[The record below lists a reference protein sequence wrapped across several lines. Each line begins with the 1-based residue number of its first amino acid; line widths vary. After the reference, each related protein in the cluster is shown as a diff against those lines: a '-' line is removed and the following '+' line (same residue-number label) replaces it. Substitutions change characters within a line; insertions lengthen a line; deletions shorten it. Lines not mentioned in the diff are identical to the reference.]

1 MEVLKHKMAF
11 KWLSGTRRS
20 MQRLGYC
27 KAVLI
32 FSDRARTSAGM
43 IDIMRTELT
52 KNYPLTSFIQ
62 KHCNWRK
69 TLPNGGNRTQQD
81 SETIKE
87 DQIQHI
93 YICRHPSQSGW
104 LSRLGFNEYV
114 EYLPKK
120 LQLIDSIYDPTN
132 MGEVLSKALMYNME
146 KKSFEMVSDEIN
158 PLSLTIQQQIYFLYN
173 ILVAD
178 GDFFIPFA
186 SSLLSNFGKNS
197 FSYLD
202 VGKKLPKLIEIIE
215 SNFWGAI
222 YISDDIKQMDS
233 LIRLKEIVEEQ
244 NKEGIEQ
251 KGSGSRREQTTVPRL
266 EWMLDMG
273 LIKKVKN
280 NKLESSLTYNL
291 TKVGEIFIREIS
303 QLYDQTLKSSYPEE
317 SLQNI
322 LDNSFYSVINMSYF
336 AGKAKPFSGNNVLP
350 FLQDGYKMLKN
361 AYGYC
366 LFRPLLLLSNIL
378 ALSNPI
384 PLFLEY
390 NRAVKLLEP
399 AYQRNPSQFH
409 YTIDRF
415 STGYQVKI
423 EQE

>member
-1 MEVLKHKMAF
+1 MTF

-32 FSDRARTSAGM
+32 FSDRARTSDGM

-52 KNYPLTSFIQ
+52 KNYPLTYFIQ
-62 KHCNWRK
+62 KYCNWRK
-69 TLPNGGNRTQQD
+69 ALPNGENKTQQD
-81 SETIKE
+81 SEKIS
-87 DQIQHI
+87 DQIQLI
-93 YICRHPSQSGW
+93 YIFRHSSQSGW

-120 LQLIDSIYDPTN
+120 IQLIDSIYDPTN
-132 MGEVLSKALMYNME
+132 MGEVLLKALMDDIE
-146 KKSFEMVSDEIN
+146 KKSFEMVSDKIN
-158 PLSLTIQQQIYFLYN
+158 PLSLTPQQQIYFLYS

-178 GDFFIPFA
+178 GDFFVPFA
-186 SSLLSNFGKNS
+186 SSLLSNFGENS
-197 FSYLD
+197 FSYLE
-202 VGKKLPKLIEIIE
+202 VGKILPKVIEIVAE
-215 SNFWGAI
+215 NFSGAI
-222 YISDDIKQMDS
+222 YTSEDRNQWDRLM
-233 LIRLKEIVEEQ
+233 RLKEIVEKQ
-244 NKEGIEQ
+244 NEKEEEGEKQ
-251 KGSGSRREQTTVPRL
+251 KGSGSRREQTNVPRL

-273 LIKKVKN
+273 LIKKVRN

-291 TKVGEIFIREIS
+291 TKIGIIFVREIS
-303 QLYDQTLKSSYPEE
+303 QLYEYDQTLKSSYPEE
-317 SLQNI
+317 SLQHV
-322 LDNSFYSVINMSYF
+322 LDNSFYSIINMSYF
-336 AGKAKPFSGNNVLP
+336 AGKAKPFSDNNILS
-350 FLQDGYKMLKN
+350 FLQDGYKKLKN

-378 ALSNPI
+378 ELSKPN

-390 NRAVKLLEP
+390 NRAVELIES
-399 AYQRNPSQFH
+399 AYQRNPTQFH

-415 STGYQVKI
+415 SADYQIKI

>member
-1 MEVLKHKMAF
+1 MAF

-32 FSDRARTSAGM
+32 FSDRARTSDGM

-52 KNYPLTSFIQ
+52 KNYPLPSFIQ
-62 KHCNWRK
+62 KYCNWRK

-81 SETIKE
+81 SETIK
-87 DQIQHI
+87 DQIQYI
-93 YICRHPSQSGW
+93 YIFLHPSQSGW

-132 MGEVLSKALMYNME
+132 MGEVLSKALMDDIE

-158 PLSLTIQQQIYFLYN
+158 PLSLTIKQQIYFLYN

-186 SSLLSNFGKNS
+186 SSLLLNFGENS

-202 VGKKLPKLIEIIE
+202 VGEKLPKLIEIIV
-215 SNFWGAI
+215 SIFSGAI
-222 YISDDIKQMDS
+222 YISDDRKQMDS
-233 LIRLKEIVEEQ
+233 LIRMKETVEKQIDE
-244 NKEGIEQ
+244 EIEK
-251 KGSGSRREQTTVPRL
+251 KGSGSRREQTNVPRL

-291 TKVGEIFIREIS
+291 TKIGKVFIREIS
-303 QLYDQTLKSSYPEE
+303 QLYNKTLKLSYPEE
-317 SLQNI
+317 SLQYV
-322 LDNSFYSVINMSYF
+322 LDNSFYSIINMSYF
-336 AGKAKPFSGNNVLP
+336 AGKAKPFSENNVLS
-350 FLQDGYKMLKN
+350 FLQDGYKILKN

-378 ALSNPI
+378 ALSKPN

-390 NRAVKLLEP
+390 NRAVKLIES

-415 STGYQVKI
+415 STDYQVKI

>member
-1 MEVLKHKMAF
+1 MAF

-27 KAVLI
+27 KAVLL

-62 KHCNWRK
+62 KYCNWRK

-81 SETIKE
+81 SETIK
-87 DQIQHI
+87 DQIQYI
-93 YICRHPSQSGW
+93 YIFHHSSQSGW

-132 MGEVLSKALMYNME
+132 MGEVLSKALMDDIE
-146 KKSFEMVSDEIN
+146 KKSFEMVSDKIN
-158 PLSLTIQQQIYFLYN
+158 PLSLTPQQQIYFLYN

-186 SSLLSNFGKNS
+186 SSLLSNFGENS

-202 VGKKLPKLIEIIE
+202 VGEKLPKLIEIIG
-215 SNFWGAI
+215 SNFSGAI
-222 YISDDIKQMDS
+222 YISDDRKQMDS
-233 LIRLKEIVEEQ
+233 LIRMKETVKKQINEE
-244 NKEGIEQ
+244 IEK
-251 KGSGSRREQTTVPRL
+251 KGSGSRREQTNVPRL

-291 TKVGEIFIREIS
+291 TKIGKIFIREIS

-317 SLQNI
+317 SLQYV
-322 LDNSFYSVINMSYF
+322 LDNSFYSIINMSYF
-336 AGKAKPFSGNNVLP
+336 AGKAKPFSDNNILS
-350 FLQDGYKMLKN
+350 FLQDGYKILKN

-378 ALSNPI
+378 ALSNPN

-390 NRAVKLLEP
+390 ERAVELIES

-415 STGYQVKI
+415 STDYQVKI

>member
-1 MEVLKHKMAF
+1 MTF

-32 FSDRARTSAGM
+32 FSDRAQTSEGM

-62 KHCNWRK
+62 KYYNWRK
-69 TLPNGGNRTQQD
+69 TLPNGENKTQQD
-81 SETIKE
+81 SKTIS
-87 DQIQHI
+87 DQIQLI
-93 YICRHPSQSGW
+93 YIFRHSSQSGW

-120 LQLIDSIYDPTN
+120 IQLIDSIYNPTN
-132 MGEVLSKALMYNME
+132 MGEVLLKALMDNME
-146 KKSFEMVSDEIN
+146 KKSFKMVSDKIT
-158 PLSLTIQQQIYFLYN
+158 PLSLTIKQQIYFLYN

-186 SSLLSNFGKNS
+186 SSLLSNFRENS

-202 VGKKLPKLIEIIE
+202 VGEKLPKMIEIVE
-215 SNFWGAI
+215 SNFSGAI
-222 YISDDIKQMDS
+222 YTSDDRKQIDS
-233 LIRLKEIVEEQ
+233 LIRLIEIVEKQ
-244 NKEGIEQ
+244 NKEEIEQ

-291 TKVGEIFIREIS
+291 TKVGKIFIREIS
-303 QLYDQTLKSSYPEE
+303 QLYDQTLKSGYPEE

-322 LDNSFYSVINMSYF
+322 LDNSFYSIINMSYF
-336 AGKAKPFSGNNVLP
+336 AGKAKPFSENNVLS
-350 FLQDGYKMLKN
+350 FLQDGYKILKN

-378 ALSNPI
+378 ALSKPN

-390 NRAVKLLEP
+390 NRAVELIEV
-399 AYQRNPSQFH
+399 AYQRNPIQFH

-415 STGYQVKI
+415 STDYQVKI

>member
-1 MEVLKHKMAF
+1 MTF

-52 KNYPLTSFIQ
+52 KKYPLTSFKQ
-62 KHCNWRK
+62 KYCKWRK

-81 SETIKE
+81 SEPIW
-87 DQIQHI
+87 DQMQYI
-93 YICRHPSQSGW
+93 YIFQYSSQSGW

-132 MGEVLSKALMYNME
+132 MGEVLSKALMDNME
-146 KKSFEMVSDEIN
+146 KKSFEMISDKIN

-186 SSLLSNFGKNS
+186 SSLLSNFGENS

-202 VGKKLPKLIEIIE
+202 VGEKLPKLIEIIGLIF
-215 SNFWGAI
+215 SGAI
-222 YISDDIKQMDS
+222 YISDDRKQMDS
-233 LIRLKEIVEEQ
+233 LIRLKETVEKQINLPFDE
-244 NKEGIEQ
+244 KIERI
-251 KGSGSRREQTTVPRL
+251 GSGSRREQTNVPRL

-273 LIKKVKN
+273 LLKKVKN

-291 TKVGEIFIREIS
+291 TKIGKIFIKELS
-303 QLYDQTLKSSYPEE
+303 QLYEKTLKFSYPEE
-317 SLQNI
+317 SLQNV
-322 LDNSFYSVINMSYF
+322 LDNSFFSIINMSYF
-336 AGKAKPFSGNNVLP
+336 AGKAKPFSGNNVLS
-350 FLQDGYKMLKN
+350 FLQDGYKIMKN

-378 ALSNPI
+378 ALSKPN

-390 NRAVKLLEP
+390 SHAVKLIES
-399 AYQRNPSQFH
+399 AYQKNPSQFH

-415 STGYQVKI
+415 STDYQVKI

>member
-1 MEVLKHKMAF
+1 MTF

-52 KNYPLTSFIQ
+52 KKYPLTSFKQ
-62 KHCNWRK
+62 KYCKWRK

-81 SETIKE
+81 SETIW
-87 DQIQHI
+87 DQMQYI
-93 YICRHPSQSGW
+93 YIFRYSSQSGW

-132 MGEVLSKALMYNME
+132 MGEVLSKALMDNME
-146 KKSFEMVSDEIN
+146 KKSFEMISDKIN

-186 SSLLSNFGKNS
+186 SSLLSNFGENS

-202 VGKKLPKLIEIIE
+202 VGEKLPKLIEIIGLIF
-215 SNFWGAI
+215 SGAI
-222 YISDDIKQMDS
+222 YISDDRKQMDS
-233 LIRLKEIVEEQ
+233 LIRLKETVEKQINLPFDE
-244 NKEGIEQ
+244 KIERI
-251 KGSGSRREQTTVPRL
+251 GSGSRREQTNVPRL

-273 LIKKVKN
+273 LLKKVKN

-291 TKVGEIFIREIS
+291 TKIGKIFIKELS
-303 QLYDQTLKSSYPEE
+303 QLYEKTLKFSYPEE
-317 SLQNI
+317 SLQNV
-322 LDNSFYSVINMSYF
+322 LDNSFFSIINMSYF
-336 AGKAKPFSGNNVLP
+336 AGKAKPFSGNNVLS
-350 FLQDGYKMLKN
+350 FLQDGYKIMKN

-378 ALSNPI
+378 ALSKPN

-390 NRAVKLLEP
+390 SRAVKLIES
-399 AYQRNPSQFH
+399 AYQKNPSQFH

-415 STGYQVKI
+415 STDYQVKI

>member
-1 MEVLKHKMAF
+1 MAF

-32 FSDRARTSAGM
+32 FSDSARTSAGM

-62 KHCNWRK
+62 KYCNWRK

-81 SETIKE
+81 SGKIS
-87 DQIQHI
+87 DQIQYI
-93 YICRHPSQSGW
+93 YIFRHPSQSGW

-120 LQLIDSIYDPTN
+120 LRFIDSIYDPTN
-132 MGEVLSKALMYNME
+132 MGEVLSKALMDDIE
-146 KKSFEMVSDEIN
+146 KQSFEMISDKIN
-158 PLSLTIQQQIYFLYN
+158 PLSLTPQQQIYFLYN

-186 SSLLSNFGKNS
+186 SSLLSNFGENS
-197 FSYLD
+197 FSYLE
-202 VGKKLPKLIEIIE
+202 VGKILPKVIEIVAK
-215 SNFWGAI
+215 NFSGAI
-222 YISDDIKQMDS
+222 YTSEDRNQWDRLM
-233 LIRLKEIVEEQ
+233 RLKEIVEKQ
-244 NKEGIEQ
+244 NKEEKEGKEQ
-251 KGSGSRREQTTVPRL
+251 KGSGSRREQTNVPRL
-266 EWMLDMG
+266 EWILDLG
-273 LIKKVKN
+273 LVKKVKSD
-280 NKLESSLTYNL
+280 KSASRLTYAF
-291 TKVGEIFIREIS
+291 TKIGKTFTREIYR
-303 QLYDQTLKSSYPEE
+303 LYKQTLRFNYPEE
-317 SLQNI
+317 SLRKV
-322 LDNSFYSVINMSYF
+322 LDNSFYSIINLSYF
-336 AGKAKPFSGNNVLP
+336 AGKAKPFSGNNVLS
-350 FLQDGYKMLKN
+350 FLQDGYKILKN
-361 AYGYC
+361 IYGYC

-378 ALSNPI
+378 ALSKPN

-390 NRAVKLLEP
+390 NRAVKLIES

-415 STGYQVKI
+415 STDYQVKI

>member
-1 MEVLKHKMAF
+1 MAF

-32 FSDRARTSAGM
+32 FSDSARTSAGM

-62 KHCNWRK
+62 KYFNWRK

-81 SETIKE
+81 SGKIL
-87 DQIQHI
+87 DQIQYI
-93 YICRHPSQSGW
+93 YIFRHSSQSGW

-120 LQLIDSIYDPTN
+120 LRLIDSIYDPTN
-132 MGEVLSKALMYNME
+132 MGEVLSKALMDDIE
-146 KKSFEMVSDEIN
+146 KQSFEMVSDKIN
-158 PLSLTIQQQIYFLYN
+158 PLSLTPQQQIYFLYN

-186 SSLLSNFGKNS
+186 SSLLSNFGENS
-197 FSYLD
+197 FSYLK
-202 VGKKLPKLIEIIE
+202 VGEKLPKLIEIVG
-215 SNFWGAI
+215 SNFSGAI
-222 YISDDIKQMDS
+222 YTSDDRKQMDS
-233 LIRLKEIVEEQ
+233 LIKLKEAVEKQIDE
-244 NKEGIEQ
+244 KIER
-251 KGSGSRREQTTVPRL
+251 KGSGSRREQINVPRL

-291 TKVGEIFIREIS
+291 TKIGKIFIKEIS

-317 SLQNI
+317 SLQNV
-322 LDNSFYSVINMSYF
+322 LDNSFYSIINMSYF
-336 AGKAKPFSGNNVLP
+336 AGKANHFSGNNVLS
-350 FLQDGYKMLKN
+350 FLQDGYKILKN
-361 AYGYC
+361 IYGYC

-378 ALSNPI
+378 ALNKPN

-390 NRAVKLLEP
+390 NRAVKLIES

-415 STGYQVKI
+415 STDYQVKI